1 MSIEMKPRSPAQ
13 RHAPSRGAALLL
25 AMIVLTLVATVAAGM
40 VYQQQRAVHV
50 EAAERARTQAYWMLD
65 SGIDFGRYVIR
76 RFSTTKPKEGA
87 PWDTD
92 LQETR
97 LSSLLA
103 ADRDNSADANLEAF
117 ISGRVEDAQSR
128 YNLRNVLDNDG
139 KEIDAEVKTLERICT
154 LAGSPGLAPTLLAAL
169 KAMRT
174 VPVNGPVLDSTA
186 ANAYPLTR
194 IEHLRWLGVDAVTLE
209 RLMRYA
215 DLLPDNATKL
225 NINTASAEVIQA
237 VGDTSAGVAAQLQR
251 VGAVPATRFNSVGEA
266 NSTVGLVEDK
276 MLAEGRFDHSSSYY
290 YIHATVRFEDRAL
303 TARALV
309 KQEGSGSNANIRLLR
324 LERGPVAL
332 PGSNM
337 AATGPRS

>member
-1 MSIEMKPRSPAQ
+1 MRARDIK
-13 RHAPSRGAALLL
+13 PSRGAALLL

-76 RFSTTKPKEGA
+76 RFSNTKPKEGA

-103 ADRDNSADANLEAF
+103 ADRDNNADGGLEAF

-139 KEIDAEVKTLERICT
+139 KEIELEVQTLQRICE
-154 LAGSPGLAPTLLAAL
+154 LAGTPGLVPTLLAAL

-174 VPVNGPVLDSTA
+174 APVNGPVLDSTV
-186 ANAYPLTR
+186 ANSYPLTR
-194 IEHLRWLGVDAVTLE
+194 MEHLRWLGVDAVTLE

-215 DLLPDNATKL
+215 DLLPDAGTKL

-237 VGDTSAGVAAQLQR
+237 VGNKPAGVAAQLQR
-251 VGAVPATRFNSVGEA
+251 VGAVASSRFNSVGEA
-266 NSTVGLVEDK
+266 NSTLGLVDEAA
-276 MLAEGRFDHSSSYY
+276 LPEARFDHTSSYF

-324 LERGPVAL
+324 LERGPAVV
-332 PGSNM
+332 PSSNT
-337 AATGPRS
+337 AATGSRP